1 MSLLHLVVPGL
12 LGPLPAGTPRPELPS
27 LPNLERLL
35 ARADR
40 QSMQGEGWE
49 GLVLEIVGVPPG
61 DGGQW
66 PIGALSLLGEG
77 LEPGEACWLAVEPIH
92 LYADLNRLLVAGAQT
107 CRPGVEETAEL
118 VGLFNRHFGDQGLHL
133 TAPDP
138 ARWYLR
144 ADPGPAI
151 TTRSLGDL
159 ADRSPDRLLPGG
171 EQGGAWRSLMNETQM
186 LFHGAATNAE
196 RESRG
201 LATINGI
208 WPYGPGRLPRDLS
221 PGVGALFG
229 AGPLLSGLS
238 RAAELPLAAL
248 PERAEAMLGADRD
261 CLALYDD
268 LLSPLLEGELQAW
281 ARELERLD
289 RWLSGAS
296 GKGALCLYACRGD
309 KRVINRGPDWRFWR
323 ARRPLMHWIESC

>member
-1 MSLLHLVVPGL
+1 
-12 LGPLPAGTPRPELPS
+12 
-27 LPNLERLL
+27 
-35 ARADR
+35 
-40 QSMQGEGWE
+40 
-49 GLVLEIVGVPPG
+49 
-61 DGGQW
+61 
-66 PIGALSLLGEG
+66 
-77 LEPGEACWLAVEPIH
+77 
-92 LYADLNRLLVAGAQT
+92 
-107 CRPGVEETAEL
+107 
-118 VGLFNRHFGDQGLHL
+118 
-133 TAPDP
+133 
-138 ARWYLR
+138 
-144 ADPGPAI
+144 
-151 TTRSLGDL
+151 
-159 ADRSPDRLLPGG
+159 
-171 EQGGAWRSLMNETQM
+171 MNETQM

-201 LATINGI
+201 LATINGL